1 MSRSRGFANSSM
13 EVMPREMKCGG
24 ETLQWVVLLIL
35 ALALTLAH
43 AQSEAPLKESESWSK
58 MNALSVARPVTILI
72 AVILLPISLTSCGK
86 SGSDGEKKT
95 TQKSEDDFLDKD
107 AKPDERKYLL
117 AAKPFFVAVAN
128 RKYADAYAL
137 LSGHAKARMSFNQF
151 TPAEEQATFQ
161 QYESS
166 PYMNVT
172 AEQFAYL
179 MRYVEA
185 ARGTPRASK
194 MLSVFSTDP
203 DVLNRRSKEQFGA
216 MDSMFAIG
224 AMPDWIPANIR
235 RASLRG
241 QIHTE
246 LSPQELQ
253 NVAQREGISVEELK
267 KDPDFDPYFNLK
279 VVLVDEGG
287 QLKVGYF
294 EFLPP
299 SIMD

>member
-1 MSRSRGFANSSM
+1 MSFRG
-13 EVMPREMKCGG
+13 P
-24 ETLQWVVLLIL
+24 
-35 ALALTLAH
+35 
-43 AQSEAPLKESESWSK
+43 
-58 MNALSVARPVTILI
+58 VAILI
-72 AVILLPISLTSCGK
+72 AVILLPISLTSCGR

-194 MLSVFSTDP
+194 MLRVFSTDP

-267 KDPDFDPYFNLK
+267 KSPDFDPYFNLK
-279 VVLVDEGG
+279 VVLVEEGG

>member
-1 MSRSRGFANSSM
+1 M
-13 EVMPREMKCGG
+13 
-24 ETLQWVVLLIL
+24 
-35 ALALTLAH
+35 
-43 AQSEAPLKESESWSK
+43 
-58 MNALSVARPVTILI
+58 
-72 AVILLPISLTSCGK
+72 LTSCGK
-86 SGSDGEKKT
+86 KTQGGKEKT
-95 TQKSEDDFLDKD
+95 AQKSEDDFLGKE

-117 AAKPFFVAVAN
+117 AAKPFLIAIAN

-137 LSGHAKARMSFNQF
+137 LSSHARARMSFNQF

-161 QYESS
+161 EYESK

-172 AEQFAYL
+172 AGQFGYL
-179 MRYVEA
+179 MQYVEA
-185 ARGTPRASK
+185 ARGAPRAPK
-194 MLSVFSTDP
+194 MLSVFSTDR

-246 LSPQELQ
+246 LSQQELQ
-253 NVAQREGISVEELK
+253 KVAQQQGISVEELK
-267 KDPDFDPYFNLK
+267 KDEDFDPYFNLK
-279 VVLVDEGG
+279 VVLVEEGG

>member
-1 MSRSRGFANSSM
+1 MSKSRSKSN
-13 EVMPREMKCGG
+13 V
-24 ETLQWVVLLIL
+24 
-35 ALALTLAH
+35 
-43 AQSEAPLKESESWSK
+43 
-58 MNALSVARPVTILI
+58 LSVVGRVLILI
-72 AVILLPISLTSCGK
+72 AVILLPVSLTSCGK
-86 SGSDGEKKT
+86 SGSVGEKKT
-95 TQKSEDDFLDKD
+95 AQKSEDDFLEKD

-117 AAKPFFVAVAN
+117 AAKPFFIAVAN

-137 LSGHAKARMSFNQF
+137 LSSYARARMSFNQF
-151 TPAEEQATFQ
+151 TPAEEDATFQ
-161 QYESS
+161 QYEAN

-172 AEQFAYL
+172 APQFAYL
-179 MRYVEA
+179 MQYVEA
-185 ARGTPRASK
+185 ARGAPRAPK

-224 AMPDWIPANIR
+224 AMPDWIPADIR

-253 NVAQREGISVEELK
+253 NEAQREGVSVEELK
-267 KDPDFDPYFNLK
+267 KDPDFDPYLNLK
-279 VVLVDEGG
+279 VVLVEEGG
-287 QLKVGYF
+287 QLKIGYF

>member
-1 MSRSRGFANSSM
+1 MPSRMNANISWPQSRSSL
-13 EVMPREMKCGG
+13 P
-24 ETLQWVVLLIL
+24 
-35 ALALTLAH
+35 
-43 AQSEAPLKESESWSK
+43 
-58 MNALSVARPVTILI
+58 
-72 AVILLPISLTSCGK
+72 LPIENTFK
-86 SGSDGEKKT
+86 N
-95 TQKSEDDFLDKD
+95 
-107 AKPDERKYLL
+107 AKPDERKYLM

-128 RKYADAYAL
+128 RKYAEAYAL
-137 LSGHAKARMSFNQF
+137 LSGHARARMSFNQF

-161 QYESS
+161 QYESN

-172 AEQFAYL
+172 AAQFAYL
-179 MRYVEA
+179 MQYVEA
-185 ARGTPRASK
+185 ARGTPRAPK

-224 AMPDWIPANIR
+224 AMPDWIPADIR

-253 NVAQREGISVEELK
+253 RVAQTEGISVDEMKKSEE
-267 KDPDFDPYFNLK
+267 FDPYFNLK
-279 VVLVDEGG
+279 VVRVEENG

-299 SIMD
+299 SMMD

>member
-1 MSRSRGFANSSM
+1 M
-13 EVMPREMKCGG
+13 E
-24 ETLQWVVLLIL
+24 
-35 ALALTLAH
+35 
-43 AQSEAPLKESESWSK
+43 
-58 MNALSVARPVTILI
+58 ALSVSVACRGTTLI
-72 AVILLPISLTSCGK
+72 AAIWLPVLLTSCGK
-86 SGSDGEKKT
+86 KGPAGEKNT
-95 TQKSEDDFLDKD
+95 AQKSEDDFLDKD

-117 AAKPFFVAVAN
+117 AAKPFFIAVAN

-137 LSGHAKARMSFNQF
+137 LSSYARARMSLNQF

-161 QYESS
+161 QYESN

-179 MRYVEA
+179 MQYVEA
-185 ARGTPRASK
+185 ARGAPRAPK
-194 MLSVFSTDP
+194 MLHVFSTDP

-224 AMPDWIPANIR
+224 AMPDWIPGDIR

-246 LSPQELQ
+246 LSPQQLGR
-253 NVAQREGISVEELK
+253 VAATEGISVEELK
-267 KDPDFDPYFNLK
+267 KSEDFDPYFNLK
-279 VVLVDEGG
+279 VVLVDENG

-299 SIMD
+299 SMMD